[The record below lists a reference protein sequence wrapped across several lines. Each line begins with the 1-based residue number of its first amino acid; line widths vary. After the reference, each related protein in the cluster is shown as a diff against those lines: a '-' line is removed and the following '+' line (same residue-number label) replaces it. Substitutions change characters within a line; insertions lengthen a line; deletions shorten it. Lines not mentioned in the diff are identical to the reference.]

1 MALNF
6 TPLSAYKFDV
16 LSGIRQQVE
25 NRSEAAQ
32 GLGAILGTAKGI
44 ADAQKTRDFFAQ
56 FDDSEEIANITAQIA
71 ENEAKIQ
78 SLREELQ
85 TIGGV
90 E

>member
-16 LSGIRQQVE
+16 LSGIQQQAA
-25 NRSEAAQ
+25 NRREAAQ

-78 SLREELQ
+78 SLREELN
-85 TIGGV
+85 TLGG

>member
-16 LSGIRQQVE
+16 LSGIRQQAE
-25 NRSEAAQ
+25 NRKEAAQ

-71 ENEAKIQ
+71 ENDEKIKT
-78 SLREELQ
+78 LREELK
-85 TIGGV
+85 TLGG

>member
-1 MALNF
+1 MALKF

-16 LSGIRQQVE
+16 LSGIQQQAA
-25 NRSEAAQ
+25 NRRKAAQ

-78 SLREELQ
+78 SLRDELK
-85 TIGGV
+85 TLGG

>member
-16 LSGIRQQVE
+16 LSGIRQQAE
-25 NRSEAAQ
+25 NRREAAQ

-56 FDDSEEIANITAQIA
+56 FDDSEEIASITAQIA
-71 ENEAKIQ
+71 ENEAKIK
-78 SLREELQ
+78 SLREELN
-85 TIGGV
+85 TLGG

>member
-16 LSGIRQQVE
+16 LSGIRQQAE
-25 NRSEAAQ
+25 NRREAAQ

-56 FDDSEEIANITAQIA
+56 FDDSEEIASITAQIA
-71 ENEAKIQ
+71 ENEAKIK
-78 SLREELQ
+78 SLREELK
-85 TIGGV
+85 TLGG

>member
-16 LSGIRQQVE
+16 LSGIRQQAE
-25 NRSEAAQ
+25 NRREAAQ

-56 FDDSEEIANITAQIA
+56 FDDSEEIANITAQIE
-71 ENEAKIQ
+71 ENDAKIKT
-78 SLREELQ
+78 LREELK
-85 TIGGV
+85 TLGG

>member
-16 LSGIRQQVE
+16 LSGIRQQAE
-25 NRSEAAQ
+25 NRREAAQ

-44 ADAQKTRDFFAQ
+44 ADEQKTRDFFAQ
-56 FDDSEEIANITAQIA
+56 FDDSEEEARIVAQIKA
-71 ENEAKIQ
+71 NETKIQ
-78 SLREELQ
+78 SLRKELK
-85 TIGGV
+85 TLGG

>member
-6 TPLSAYKFDV
+6 TPLSDYKFDV
-16 LSGIRQQVE
+16 LSGIRQQAE
-25 NRSEAAQ
+25 NRREAAQ

-56 FDDSEEIANITAQIA
+56 FDDSEEIASITAQIA
-71 ENEAKIQ
+71 ENEAKIK
-78 SLREELQ
+78 SLREELN
-85 TIGGV
+85 TLGG

>member
-16 LSGIRQQVE
+16 LSGIQQQAA
-25 NRSEAAQ
+25 NRREAAQ

-71 ENEAKIQ
+71 ENEAKIK
-78 SLREELQ
+78 SLREELK
-85 TIGGV
+85 TLGG

>member
-16 LSGIRQQVE
+16 LSGIQQQAA
-25 NRSEAAQ
+25 NRREAAQ

-44 ADAQKTRDFFAQ
+44 ADEQKTRDFFAQ

-78 SLREELQ
+78 SLRDELN
-85 TIGGV
+85 TLGG

>member
-16 LSGIRQQVE
+16 LSGIRQQAE
-25 NRSEAAQ
+25 NRREAAQ

-44 ADAQKTRDFFAQ
+44 ADEQKTSDFFAQ
-56 FDDSEEIANITAQIA
+56 FDDSEEEARIVAQIKA
-71 ENEAKIQ
+71 NEDRIQ
-78 SLREELQ
+78 ELKDELQ
-85 TIGGV
+85 ALGG

>member
-16 LSGIRQQVE
+16 LSGIRQQAA
-25 NRSEAAQ
+25 NRREAAQ

-56 FDDSEEIANITAQIA
+56 FDHSEEIANITAQIA
-71 ENEAKIQ
+71 ENETKIQ
-78 SLREELQ
+78 SLRDELK
-85 TIGGV
+85 TLGG

>member
-16 LSGIRQQVE
+16 LSGIRQQAE
-25 NRSEAAQ
+25 NRMEAAQ

-56 FDDSEEIANITAQIA
+56 FDDSEEIASITAQIA
-71 ENEAKIQ
+71 ENEAKIK
-78 SLREELQ
+78 SLREELN
-85 TIGGV
+85 TLGG

>member
-16 LSGIRQQVE
+16 LSGIRQQAE
-25 NRSEAAQ
+25 NRKEAAQ

-44 ADAQKTRDFFAQ
+44 ADAQKTRDFYAQ
-56 FDDSEEIANITAQIA
+56 FDDSEEIADITAQIA

-78 SLREELQ
+78 SLRDELK
-85 TIGGV
+85 TLGG

>member
-6 TPLSAYKFDV
+6 TPLSAYKFDI
-16 LSGIRQQVE
+16 LSGIQQQAA
-25 NRSEAAQ
+25 NRREAAQ

-71 ENEAKIQ
+71 ENEEKIQ
-78 SLREELQ
+78 SLRDELK
-85 TIGGV
+85 TLGG

>member
-16 LSGIRQQVE
+16 LSGIKQQAA
-25 NRSEAAQ
+25 NRREAAQ

-71 ENEAKIQ
+71 ENDAKIKT
-78 SLREELQ
+78 LREELQ
-85 TIGGV
+85 TLGG

>member
-16 LSGIRQQVE
+16 LSRIRQQAE
-25 NRSEAAQ
+25 NRREAAQ

-56 FDDSEEIANITAQIA
+56 FDDSEEIASITAQIA
-71 ENEAKIQ
+71 ENEAKIK
-78 SLREELQ
+78 SLREELN
-85 TIGGV
+85 TLGG

>member
-16 LSGIRQQVE
+16 LSGIRQQAE
-25 NRSEAAQ
+25 NRKEAAQ

-71 ENEAKIQ
+71 ENEEKIKT
-78 SLREELQ
+78 LREELK
-85 TIGGV
+85 TLGG